1 MVIAYLGIAVP
12 PVAHATDVDA
22 IPEAAGLT
30 WERCAEVAAEWDKA
44 DKATE
49 CAMLTVPL
57 DYAKPQGRKVQL
69 AVSRIKATDPAQRK
83 GTLLINPG
91 GPGVEGLSE
100 PEQLTSS
107 EMGELGKHFD
117 LVGFDIRGT
126 GHSDKPGCPE
136 FDPDNFP
143 HPPPGQAGESEA
155 KHRNDA
161 YAAALKTCALKDPE
175 FSRAMTT
182 TYAAKDMDRIRA
194 ALGEEKISYLGNSWG
209 ASLGA
214 VYRGLFDEHVDRMV
228 LDSVIAPGQST
239 DDKGGEA
246 QLAAQEKLYQ
256 DFTTWMADRDPT
268 LHLGSTASDVSRKL
282 LALRKELEAKP
293 RGEITAEE
301 LNDYLESPRAQ
312 WAPAAQALRD
322 IAAGKAP
329 ETPTQDTA
337 ERTSGNGFG
346 KEMVDGDLEF
356 VLRAVGCN
364 ESEGS
369 RDFEVSDK
377 EAQKQTFPVAGYRGG
392 SMAICSGWPFPAQ
405 PPKLSA
411 GKSPL
416 QMFGHAY
423 ETNTP
428 LPWAKDMHRITGG
441 SLSVINDD
449 VHSSLRDLVE
459 PAKDAVAFLLGGASF
474 ERTYEGMPIDDPS

>member
-1 MVIAYLGIAVP
+1 MVVAYLGIAVP
-12 PVAHATDVDA
+12 PVAHATGVHA
-22 IPEAAGLT
+22 TPEAAGLA
-30 WERCAEVAAEWDKA
+30 WKRCAEVAAGWDKA
-44 DKATE
+44 DEATE
-49 CAMLTVPL
+49 CAMLTVPI

-69 AVSRIKATDPAQRK
+69 AVSRIKATDPASRN

-91 GPGVEGLSE
+91 GPGVEGLPE
-100 PEQLTSS
+100 PGQLTSS
-107 EMGELGKHFD
+107 ELGELGKHFD
-117 LVGFDIRGT
+117 LVSFDIRGT

-136 FDPDNFP
+136 FDPDTLP
-143 HPPPGQAGESEA
+143 TPPPGLAGKA
-155 KHRNDA
+155 KAKFTNDA
-161 YAAALKTCALKDPE
+161 YAAALKTCALKDTE

-182 TYAAKDMDRIRA
+182 TNAARDMDQVRA
-194 ALGEEKISYLGNSWG
+194 ALGEEKISYLGSSWG
-209 ASLGA
+209 TSLGA

-228 LDSVIAPGQST
+228 LDSVLAPGQST
-239 DDKGGEA
+239 DDEGGEE

-256 DFTTWMADRDPT
+256 DFTAWMADRDPT
-268 LHLGSTASDVSRKL
+268 LHLGSTASDVSHKL

-293 RGEITAEE
+293 QEEITAED

-312 WAPAAQALRD
+312 WARSARALRD

-329 ETPTQDTA
+329 ETPAQETA

-346 KEMVDGDLEF
+346 KEMVDGDMEF

-369 RDFEVSDK
+369 RNFEALWK
-377 EAQKQTFPVAGYRGG
+377 EAQTTTFPVAGYKSGG
-392 SMAICSGWPFPAQ
+392 LAICSGWPLPALS
-405 PPKLSA
+405 PTLSA

-416 QMFGHAY
+416 QLFGHAY

-428 LPWAKDMHRITGG
+428 LPWAMDMKRITGG

-449 VHSSLRDLVE
+449 VHSSLRSLVK
-459 PAKDAVAFLLGGASF
+459 PAKDAVAFLLGGAPL
-474 ERTYEGMPIDDPS
+474 ERTYEGKPIDDL

>member
-12 PVAHATDVDA
+12 PIAHATGVPA
-22 IPEAAGLT
+22 TPEAAGLA
-30 WERCAEVAAEWDKA
+30 WEPCDEVAAGWDET

-49 CAMLTVPL
+49 CAMLAVPA

-69 AVSRIKATDPAQRK
+69 AVSRIKATDPAHRV

-91 GPGVEGLSE
+91 GPGVEGLPE
-100 PEQLTSS
+100 PGQLTSS
-107 EMGELGKHFD
+107 KMGELGKHFD
-117 LVGFDIRGT
+117 LVSFDIRGT

-136 FDPDNFP
+136 FDPDTVP
-143 HPPPGQAGESEA
+143 TPPPGLADEA
-155 KHRNDA
+155 KARFRNDA
-161 YAAALKTCALKDPE
+161 YAKALKTCALKDTE

-182 TYAAKDMDRIRA
+182 TNAARDMDQIRA
-194 ALGEEKISYLGNSWG
+194 ALGEEKISYLGSSWG
-209 ASLGA
+209 TSLGA

-228 LDSVIAPGQST
+228 LDSVLAPGQST

-256 DFTTWMADRDPT
+256 DFTTWMADRDAT
-268 LHLGSTASDVSRKL
+268 LHLGSTTSDVSRKL
-282 LALRKELEAKP
+282 LALRKQLETKP
-293 RGEITAEE
+293 QAEITAED
-301 LNDYLESPRAQ
+301 LNDYLQSPRAQ
-312 WAPAAQALRD
+312 WARSAQALRD

-329 ETPTQDTA
+329 ETPAQETA
-337 ERTSGNGFG
+337 ERKSGNGFG
-346 KEMVDGDLEF
+346 KEMVDGDIEF

-369 RDFEVSDK
+369 RDFETLWK
-377 EAQKQTFPVAGYRGG
+377 EAQTTTLPVAGYKSGG
-392 SMAICSGWPFPAQ
+392 LAVCSGWPFPAQ
-405 PPKLSA
+405 PPALSA

-416 QMFGHAY
+416 QLFGHAY

-428 LPWAKDMHRITGG
+428 LPWAKDMKRVTGG

-449 VHSSLRDLVE
+449 VHSSLRSLVK
-459 PAKDAVAFLLGGASF
+459 PAKDAVAFLMGGASF
-474 ERTYEGMPIDDPS
+474 ERTYEGEPIDDL